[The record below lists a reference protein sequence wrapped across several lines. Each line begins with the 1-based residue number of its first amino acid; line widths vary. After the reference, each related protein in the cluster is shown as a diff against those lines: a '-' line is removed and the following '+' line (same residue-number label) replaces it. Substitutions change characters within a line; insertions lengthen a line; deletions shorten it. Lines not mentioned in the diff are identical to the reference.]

1 MGRLFGTDGV
11 RGIANENLSC
21 ELMLALGRAA
31 AMALSDSA
39 RRPLFTVGMD
49 TRASSEMLACAFAA
63 GVCSVG
69 ADVLMLGVA
78 PTPAVSYL
86 TGKYGAD
93 AGAMISASHNSAE
106 FNGVKLFSSDGCKLS
121 DALEE
126 RIEAIVLDRKPA
138 LRLSDGAGV
147 GRVSVREGAVA
158 DYVDHLRETMST
170 SLSGMR
176 IAVDCANGAAS
187 VTARRLLTDLGADCR
202 MLFDRPDGRNINAGC
217 GSTHLDAL
225 RDCVLAH
232 GMDAGVAFDGD
243 ADRCLCV
250 DGKGNVVDGDAI
262 MAICALDLKRRGR
275 LEKDT
280 VVGTILSNM
289 GFGRFCEENG
299 IHLVTTKVGDRF
311 VLEKM
316 LQEAYNLGG
325 EPSGHIIFRD
335 FAATGD
341 GQLTAIQLLGLLKR
355 EGLSLEDA
363 AGIMVRCPQVSINVP
378 VSGEGR
384 RKFCMDAE
392 VRSAIEAAESALGRD
407 GRVVVRASGTEPL
420 IRVMVEGLEMR
431 QIQREAQRI
440 AQVIRAR
447 LA

>member
-1 MGRLFGTDGV
+1 
-11 RGIANENLSC
+11 
-21 ELMLALGRAA
+21 
-31 AMALSDSA
+31 
-39 RRPLFTVGMD
+39 
-49 TRASSEMLACAFAA
+49 
-63 GVCSVG
+63 
-69 ADVLMLGVA
+69 
-78 PTPAVSYL
+78 
-86 TGKYGAD
+86 
-93 AGAMISASHNSAE
+93 
-106 FNGVKLFSSDGCKLS
+106 
-121 DALEE
+121 
-126 RIEAIVLDRKPA
+126 
-138 LRLSDGAGV
+138 
-147 GRVSVREGAVA
+147 
-158 DYVDHLRETMST
+158 
-170 SLSGMR
+170 MR

-243 ADRCLCV
+243 ADRCLFV
-250 DGKGNVVDGDAI
+250 DGKGNVVDGDVI

-335 FAATGD
+335 FAATA
-341 GQLTAIQLLGLLKR
+341 T
-355 EGLSLEDA
+355 
-363 AGIMVRCPQVSINVP
+363 VN
-378 VSGEGR
+378 
-384 RKFCMDAE
+384 
-392 VRSAIEAAESALGRD
+392 
-407 GRVVVRASGTEPL
+407 
-420 IRVMVEGLEMR
+420 
-431 QIQREAQRI
+431 
-440 AQVIRAR
+440 
-447 LA
+447 